1 MFIVPVTNILCTVY
15 IYGFHLVT
23 NHLSNVYNQTRTT
36 NIYEIQVHNA
46 PEYIAQNKHLFIT
59 SLYDTCFIFFKEK
72 ETILQKVKHNFS
84 RDIHTYIFIYYG
96 AYILYDAL
104 RGVHNNFAPT
114 HLDLF
119 RKG

>member
-1 MFIVPVTNILCTVY
+1 MHQSTLHKINTYLLPHFM
-15 IYGFHLVT
+15 
-23 NHLSNVYNQTRTT
+23 TR
-36 NIYEIQVHNA
+36 VS
-46 PEYIAQNKHLFIT
+46 F
-59 SLYDTCFIFFKEK
+59 FFKEK